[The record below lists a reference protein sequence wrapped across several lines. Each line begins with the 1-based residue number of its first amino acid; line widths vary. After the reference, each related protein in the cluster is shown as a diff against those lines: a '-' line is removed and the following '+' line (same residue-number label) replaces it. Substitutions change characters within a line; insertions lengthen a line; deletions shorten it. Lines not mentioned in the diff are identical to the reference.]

1 VFDVT
6 GRLYLGDGVMTVRV
20 NVTVE

>member
-1 VFDVT
+1 VFDIT
-6 GRLYLGDGVMTVRV
+6 GRLYLGDGVMTARM